1 MFFQKPSPYNEAY
14 PETGTNILIFNG
26 RVFHMK
32 KLLALLLALAFVL
45 SAAACTAT
53 EPAAAGDSA
62 AESKVVIKLHHAQ
75 GTAHPFDE
83 TKLHPYQAAAEAL
96 KAYCEEQSGGSIQ
109 IEIYPANALGQ
120 DQEVMELLQEGIV
133 DMALVMPTS
142 KAAAI
147 VPELNAFNFPFL
159 FVSDKHGE
167 DFAKTE
173 DAQYL
178 LDACEAHDMIGLGFS
193 TFLFRYPINSKR
205 DCKTV
210 ADFNGLQMRTMDAPA
225 AVAAF
230 EQLGCNVVSLSFGE
244 LYTGLQLGT
253 IDGVENDLL
262 TLLGQ
267 NYYEVAKHLS
277 LVPIWPFASI
287 TLVSKKTWDGMSE
300 NQQKILSDGVAQ
312 AIDVVNTEYAAALE
326 GALDILRENGTVISE
341 PDNMQEFVDAM
352 QPVYDKFL
360 PEQDEKV
367 QEIVKHIIEMGAQ
380 Y

>member
-1 MFFQKPSPYNEAY
+1 
-14 PETGTNILIFNG
+14 
-26 RVFHMK
+26 MK
-32 KLLALLLALAFVL
+32 KVLALILALLFAFTAV
-45 SAAACTAT
+45 ACTESA
-53 EPAAAGDSA
+53 PAASSGDSA
-62 AESKVVIKLHHAQ
+62 AESKVVLKVHHAQ

-83 TKLHPYQAAAEAL
+83 TKLHPYQSAAEAL
-96 KAYCEEQSGGSIQ
+96 KKYCEEKSNGSIQ

-142 KAAAI
+142 KAAAV

-167 DFAKTE
+167 AFAKTE

-178 LDACEAHDMIGLGFS
+178 LDACQAHDMIGLGFS

-210 ADFNGLQMRTMDAPA
+210 ADFNGLQLRTMDSPA
-225 AVAAF
+225 ALAAF
-230 EQLGCNVVSLSFGE
+230 AQLGCNTVSMSFGE

-300 NQQKILSDGVAQ
+300 NQQKILSEGVAE
-312 AIDVVNTEYAAALE
+312 AIEVVNTEYAEALE
-326 GALDILRENGTVISE
+326 GALDILKENGTIVSE

-352 QPVYDKFL
+352 QPVYDKYL
-360 PEQDEKV
+360 PEQDAKV
-367 QEIVKHIIEMGAQ
+367 QEIVKHIIEMGAE

>member
-1 MFFQKPSPYNEAY
+1 
-14 PETGTNILIFNG
+14 
-26 RVFHMK
+26 MK
-32 KLLALLLALAFVL
+32 KALALILALIL
-45 SAAACTAT
+45 SLTVVACTETA
-53 EPAAAGDSA
+53 PAASSGDPA
-62 AESKVVIKLHHAQ
+62 AESKIVIKLHHAQ
-75 GTAHPFDE
+75 GTAHPFDD

-96 KAYCEEQSGGSIQ
+96 KKYCEETSNGSIQ

-167 DFAKTE
+167 AFAQTE
-173 DAQYL
+173 DAKYL
-178 LDACEAHDMIGLGFS
+178 LDACGKYDLVGLGFS
-193 TFLFRYPINSKR
+193 TFLFRYPINSKH
-205 DCKTV
+205 DCRNV
-210 ADFNGLQMRTMDAPA
+210 ADFNGLKLRTMDSPA
-225 AVAAF
+225 ALAAF
-230 EQLGCNVVSLSFGE
+230 EQLGCNVVSMSFGE

-262 TLLGQ
+262 TLLSQ

-287 TLVSKKTWDGMSE
+287 TLVSSKTWNKMSE
-300 NQQKILSDGVAQ
+300 NQQKILSDGVAE
-312 AIDVVNTEYAAALE
+312 AIGIVNSEYAAALE
-326 GALDILRENGTVISE
+326 GALDILRENGTSISE
-341 PDNMQEFVDAM
+341 PDSMQEFVDAM
-352 QPVYDKFL
+352 QPVYDKYL

-367 QEIVKHIIEMGAQ
+367 QEIVRHIIEMGAD